1 MWNLL
6 KITLLPEGVIG
17 MKKTKYL
24 TGLIVGAAAGGAIG
38 MIVESMANNKTLGRN
53 SKKVLRKAGSFISGM
68 F

>member
-1 MWNLL
+1 
-6 KITLLPEGVIG
+6 
-17 MKKTKYL
+17 MKKTKSL

>member
-1 MWNLL
+1 
-6 KITLLPEGVIG
+6 

-38 MIVESMANNKTLGRN
+38 MIVESMAYNKTLGRN